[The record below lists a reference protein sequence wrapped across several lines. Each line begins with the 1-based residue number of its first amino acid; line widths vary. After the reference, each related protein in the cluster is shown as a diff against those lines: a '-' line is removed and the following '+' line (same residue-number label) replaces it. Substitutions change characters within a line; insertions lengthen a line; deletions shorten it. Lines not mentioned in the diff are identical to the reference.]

1 MTEFQKSDAD
11 TQRKIR
17 EVAGLLVRE
26 GSQYRNQKLVQEV
39 SPFGMMKSPNRLG
52 LWLGLVAISCGALV
66 FFVKE
71 DSKSTVETR
80 VPVQLEDEVVPNAE
94 DDALVSENSEQ
105 FVAGENTRSSGG
117 SEDVELGFT
126 DGIATEGIA
135 TEGIAN
141 EGIANEGIANE
152 DDSAEVRLDTGNP
165 ADENDANDLPTIV
178 EPPTFPEM
186 TTPTTSIPDEFGRV
200 GPVISD
206 IAVPA
211 IVKAGSSLTFRWR
224 AADPDLVSATGVR
237 VGWAS
242 GIFSSCGFGE
252 LATLESGTT
261 RDGEW
266 SYTCWI
272 PSNAVSTFYSVSIW
286 ASDMLGISSDIS
298 DTTFVV
304 EGGNDDSSAPL
315 YTNVSVENN
324 VSPGGTVVIN
334 WTLVDPSGIEG
345 AVMWVAGP
353 TGFYNSASEKSYANY
368 ATFEITRD
376 CNAAGD
382 TCELTQSVQ
391 IDPTSPA
398 GVYTL
403 WVSATDKLGNKVLEP
418 SIQFDVTN

>member
-1 MTEFQKSDAD
+1 MTEFQKSDED
-11 TQRKIR
+11 MQRKIR
-17 EVAGLLVRE
+17 EVADLLVRE
-26 GSQYRNQKLVQEV
+26 GSQYRNRKLIQDV
-39 SPFGMMKSPNRLG
+39 SPLGVMKLPYRLG

-66 FFVKE
+66 FFLKQ
-71 DSKSTVETR
+71 DSNSTVETR
-80 VPVQLEDEVVPNAE
+80 VPVQLENGVGTNAQ
-94 DDALVSENSEQ
+94 DDALGLENSEQ
-105 FVAGENTRSSGG
+105 FVVGENA
-117 SEDVELGFT
+117 
-126 DGIATEGIA
+126 IEG
-135 TEGIAN
+135 
-141 EGIANEGIANE
+141 
-152 DDSAEVRLDTGNP
+152 DSAEVGPDAGNP
-165 ADENDANDLPTIV
+165 TDDNDATDLPAIV
-178 EPPTFPEM
+178 VPPTFPEL

-200 GPVISD
+200 GPVITD

-242 GIFSSCGFGE
+242 GIYSSCGFGE
-252 LATLESGTT
+252 LGTLESGTT

-286 ASDMLGISSDIS
+286 ASDMLGLSSDIS
-298 DTTFVV
+298 YTTFVV
-304 EGGNDDSSAPL
+304 EGGNDDASAPL

-334 WTLVDPSGIEG
+334 WTLADPSGIEG

-353 TGFYNSASEKSYANY
+353 TGFYNLESEKSYANY
-368 ATFEITRD
+368 ATLEITRD
-376 CNAAGD
+376 CTSAGD
-382 TCELTQSVQ
+382 TCELTQTVQ

-418 SIQFDVTN
+418 SIRFDVTN

>member
-1 MTEFQKSDAD
+1 MTEFQKSDED
-11 TQRKIR
+11 MQRKIR
-17 EVAGLLVRE
+17 EVADLLVRE
-26 GSQYRNQKLVQEV
+26 GSQYRNRKLIQDV
-39 SPFGMMKSPNRLG
+39 SPLGVMKLPNRLG
-52 LWLGLVAISCGALV
+52 LWLGFVAISCGALV
-66 FFVKE
+66 FFLKQ
-71 DSKSTVETR
+71 DSNSTVETR
-80 VPVQLEDEVVPNAE
+80 VPVQLENGVEPNAQ
-94 DDALVSENSEQ
+94 DDALGLENSEQ
-105 FVAGENTRSSGG
+105 FVVGENA
-117 SEDVELGFT
+117 
-126 DGIATEGIA
+126 IEG
-135 TEGIAN
+135 
-141 EGIANEGIANE
+141 
-152 DDSAEVRLDTGNP
+152 DSAEVGPDAGNP
-165 ADENDANDLPTIV
+165 TDDNDATDLPAIV
-178 EPPTFPEM
+178 VPPTFPEL

-200 GPVISD
+200 GPVITD

-252 LATLESGTT
+252 LGTLESGTT

-286 ASDMLGISSDIS
+286 ASDMLGLSSDIS
-298 DTTFVV
+298 YTTFVV
-304 EGGNDDSSAPL
+304 EGGNDDASAPL

-334 WTLVDPSGIEG
+334 WTLADPSGVEG

-353 TGFYNSASEKSYANY
+353 TGFYNLESEKSYANY
-368 ATFEITRD
+368 ATLEITRD
-376 CNAAGD
+376 CTSAGD
-382 TCELTQSVQ
+382 TCELTQTVQ

-418 SIQFDVTN
+418 SIRFDVTN

>member
-1 MTEFQKSDAD
+1 M
-11 TQRKIR
+11 
-17 EVAGLLVRE
+17 
-26 GSQYRNQKLVQEV
+26 KL
-39 SPFGMMKSPNRLG
+39 PNRLG
-52 LWLGLVAISCGALV
+52 LGLGFVAISGGAVV
-66 FFVKE
+66 FFLKQ
-71 DSKSTVETR
+71 DSNSTVETR
-80 VPVQLEDEVVPNAE
+80 VPVQLENGVVPNAQ
-94 DDALVSENSEQ
+94 DDALGLENSEQ
-105 FVAGENTRSSGG
+105 FVVGENARSSGNG
-117 SEDVELGFT
+117 GEVGLGLNDVT
-126 DGIATEGIA
+126 
-135 TEGIAN
+135 AN
-141 EGIANEGIANE
+141 EGNAIEG
-152 DDSAEVRLDTGNP
+152 DSAEVG
-165 ADENDANDLPTIV
+165 
-178 EPPTFPEM
+178 PPTFPEL

-200 GPVISD
+200 GPVITD

-211 IVKAGSSLTFRWR
+211 TVKAGSSLTFRWR

-242 GIFSSCGFGE
+242 GIYSSCGFGE
-252 LATLESGTT
+252 LGTLESGTT

-286 ASDMLGISSDIS
+286 ASDMLGLSSDIS

-304 EGGNDDSSAPL
+304 EGGNDDASAPL

-334 WTLVDPSGIEG
+334 WTLADPSGIEG

-353 TGFYNSASEKSYANY
+353 TGFYNLESEKSYANY
-368 ATFEITRD
+368 ATLEITRD
-376 CNAAGD
+376 CTSAGD
-382 TCELTQSVQ
+382 TCELTQTVQ

-418 SIQFDVTN
+418 SIRFDVTN

>member
-17 EVAGLLVRE
+17 EVADFLVRE
-26 GSQYRNQKLVQEV
+26 GSQYRNQKLIQEV
-39 SPFGMMKSPNRLG
+39 SPFGMMKLPNRLG

-94 DDALVSENSEQ
+94 DDALGLENSEQ
-105 FVAGENTRSSGG
+105 FVVGENARSSGDG
-117 SEDVELGFT
+117 GEVELGFT
-126 DGIATEGIA
+126 DGT
-135 TEGIAN
+135 AN
-141 EGIANEGIANE
+141 EGNANEGIANE
-152 DDSAEVRLDTGNP
+152 DDSAEVGLDIGNP
-165 ADENDANDLPTIV
+165 ADENFANDLPTIV
-178 EPPTFPEM
+178 EPPTFPEL
-186 TTPTTSIPDEFGRV
+186 TIPTTSIPDEFGRV
-200 GPVISD
+200 GPVITE

-211 IVKAGSSLTFRWR
+211 VVKAGSLLTFRWR
-224 AADPDLVSATGVR
+224 VADSDLVSATGVR

-266 SYTCWI
+266 SYTCRI
-272 PSNAVSTFYSVSIW
+272 PSNAVSTVYSVSIW
-286 ASDMLGISSDIS
+286 ASDMLGLTSDVS
-298 DTTFVV
+298 ETTFVV
-304 EGGNDDSSAPL
+304 EGGNEDSSAPL

-334 WTLVDPSGIEG
+334 WTLADPSGIDG

-353 TGFYNSASEKSYANY
+353 TGFYNLASEKSYANY
-368 ATFEITRD
+368 ATLEITRD
-376 CNAAGD
+376 CDAAGD

>member
-1 MTEFQKSDAD
+1 MTEFQKSDED
-11 TQRKIR
+11 MQRKIR
-17 EVAGLLVRE
+17 VVADLLVRE
-26 GSQYRNQKLVQEV
+26 GSQYRNRKLIQDV
-39 SPFGMMKSPNRLG
+39 SPLGVMKLPNRLG
-52 LWLGLVAISCGALV
+52 LWLGFVAISCGALV
-66 FFVKE
+66 FFLKQ
-71 DSKSTVETR
+71 DSNSTVETR
-80 VPVQLEDEVVPNAE
+80 VPVQLENGVVPNAQ
-94 DDALVSENSEQ
+94 DDALGLENSEQ
-105 FVAGENTRSSGG
+105 FVVGENARSSGNG
-117 SEDVELGFT
+117 GEVGLGLNDVT
-126 DGIATEGIA
+126 
-135 TEGIAN
+135 AN
-141 EGIANEGIANE
+141 EGNAIEG
-152 DDSAEVRLDTGNP
+152 DSAEVGPDAGNP
-165 ADENDANDLPTIV
+165 TDDNDATDLPAIV
-178 EPPTFPEM
+178 VPPTFPEL

-200 GPVISD
+200 GPVITD

-252 LATLESGTT
+252 LGTLESGTT
-261 RDGEW
+261 RNGEW

-286 ASDMLGISSDIS
+286 ASDMLGLSSDIS
-298 DTTFVV
+298 YTTFVV
-304 EGGNDDSSAPL
+304 EGGNDDASAPL

-334 WTLVDPSGIEG
+334 WTLADPSGVEG

-353 TGFYNSASEKSYANY
+353 TGFYNLESEKSYANY
-368 ATFEITRD
+368 ATLEIARD
-376 CNAAGD
+376 CTSAGD
-382 TCELTQSVQ
+382 TCELTQTVQ

-418 SIQFDVTN
+418 SIRFDVTN

>member
-1 MTEFQKSDAD
+1 M
-11 TQRKIR
+11 QRKIR
-17 EVAGLLVRE
+17 VVADLLVRE
-26 GSQYRNQKLVQEV
+26 GSQYRNRKLIQDV
-39 SPFGMMKSPNRLG
+39 SPLGVMKLPNRLG
-52 LWLGLVAISCGALV
+52 LWLGFVAISCGALV
-66 FFVKE
+66 FFLKQ
-71 DSKSTVETR
+71 DSNSTVETR
-80 VPVQLEDEVVPNAE
+80 VPVQLENGVEPNAQ
-94 DDALVSENSEQ
+94 DDALGLENSEQ
-105 FVAGENTRSSGG
+105 FVVGENA
-117 SEDVELGFT
+117 
-126 DGIATEGIA
+126 IEG
-135 TEGIAN
+135 
-141 EGIANEGIANE
+141 
-152 DDSAEVRLDTGNP
+152 DSAEVGPDAGNP
-165 ADENDANDLPTIV
+165 TDDNDATDLPAIV
-178 EPPTFPEM
+178 VPPTFPEL

-200 GPVISD
+200 GPVITD

-252 LATLESGTT
+252 LGTLESGTT
-261 RDGEW
+261 RNGEW

-286 ASDMLGISSDIS
+286 ASDMLGLSSDIS
-298 DTTFVV
+298 YTTFVV
-304 EGGNDDSSAPL
+304 EGGNDDASAPL

-334 WTLVDPSGIEG
+334 WTLADPSGIEG

-353 TGFYNSASEKSYANY
+353 TGFYNLESEKSYANY
-368 ATFEITRD
+368 ATLEITRD
-376 CNAAGD
+376 CTSAGD
-382 TCELTQSVQ
+382 TCELTQTVQ

-418 SIQFDVTN
+418 SIRFDVTN

>member
-1 MTEFQKSDAD
+1 MTEFQKSDED
-11 TQRKIR
+11 MQRKIR
-17 EVAGLLVRE
+17 EVADLLVRE
-26 GSQYRNQKLVQEV
+26 GSQYRNRKLIQDV
-39 SPFGMMKSPNRLG
+39 SPLGVMKLPNRLG
-52 LWLGLVAISCGALV
+52 LWLGFVAISCGALV
-66 FFVKE
+66 FFLKQ
-71 DSKSTVETR
+71 DSNSTVETR
-80 VPVQLEDEVVPNAE
+80 VPVQLENGVGPNAQ
-94 DDALVSENSEQ
+94 DDALGLENSEQ
-105 FVAGENTRSSGG
+105 FVVGENA
-117 SEDVELGFT
+117 
-126 DGIATEGIA
+126 IEG
-135 TEGIAN
+135 
-141 EGIANEGIANE
+141 
-152 DDSAEVRLDTGNP
+152 DSAEVGPDAGNP
-165 ADENDANDLPTIV
+165 TDDNDATDLPAIV
-178 EPPTFPEM
+178 VPPTFPEL

-200 GPVISD
+200 GPVITD

-252 LATLESGTT
+252 LGTLESGTT
-261 RDGEW
+261 RNGEW

-286 ASDMLGISSDIS
+286 ASDMLGLSSDIS
-298 DTTFVV
+298 YTTFVV
-304 EGGNDDSSAPL
+304 EGGNDDASAPL

-334 WTLVDPSGIEG
+334 WTLADPSGIEG

-353 TGFYNSASEKSYANY
+353 TGFYNLESEKSYANY
-368 ATFEITRD
+368 ATLEITRD
-376 CNAAGD
+376 CTSAGD
-382 TCELTQSVQ
+382 TCELTQTVQ

-418 SIQFDVTN
+418 SIRFDVTN

>member
-1 MTEFQKSDAD
+1 MTEFQKSDED
-11 TQRKIR
+11 MQRKIR
-17 EVAGLLVRE
+17 EVADLLVRE
-26 GSQYRNQKLVQEV
+26 GSQYRNRKLIQDV
-39 SPFGMMKSPNRLG
+39 SPLGVMKLPNRLG
-52 LWLGLVAISCGALV
+52 LWLGFVAISCGALV
-66 FFVKE
+66 FFLKQ
-71 DSKSTVETR
+71 DSNSTVETR
-80 VPVQLEDEVVPNAE
+80 VPVQLENGVVPNAQ
-94 DDALVSENSEQ
+94 DDALGLENSEQ
-105 FVAGENTRSSGG
+105 FVVGENARSSGNG
-117 SEDVELGFT
+117 GEVGLGLNDVT
-126 DGIATEGIA
+126 
-135 TEGIAN
+135 AN
-141 EGIANEGIANE
+141 EGNAIEG
-152 DDSAEVRLDTGNP
+152 DSAEVGPDAGNP
-165 ADENDANDLPTIV
+165 TDDNDATDLPAIV
-178 EPPTFPEM
+178 VPPTFPEL

-200 GPVISD
+200 GPVITD

-252 LATLESGTT
+252 LGTLESGTT

-286 ASDMLGISSDIS
+286 ASDMLGLSSDIS
-298 DTTFVV
+298 YTTFVV
-304 EGGNDDSSAPL
+304 EGGNDDASAPL

-334 WTLVDPSGIEG
+334 WTLADPSGVEG

-353 TGFYNSASEKSYANY
+353 TGFYNLESEKSYANY
-368 ATFEITRD
+368 ATLEIARD
-376 CNAAGD
+376 CTSAGD
-382 TCELTQSVQ
+382 TCELTQTVQ

-418 SIQFDVTN
+418 SIRFDVTN

>member
-1 MTEFQKSDAD
+1 MTEFQKSDED
-11 TQRKIR
+11 MQRKIR
-17 EVAGLLVRE
+17 EVADLLVRE
-26 GSQYRNQKLVQEV
+26 GSQYRNRKLIQDV
-39 SPFGMMKSPNRLG
+39 SPLGVMKLPNRLG
-52 LWLGLVAISCGALV
+52 LWLGFVAISCGALV
-66 FFVKE
+66 FFLKQ
-71 DSKSTVETR
+71 DSNSTVETR
-80 VPVQLEDEVVPNAE
+80 VPVQLENGVVPNAQ
-94 DDALVSENSEQ
+94 DDALGLENSEQ
-105 FVAGENTRSSGG
+105 FVVGENATSSGNG
-117 SEDVELGFT
+117 GEVGLGLNDVT
-126 DGIATEGIA
+126 
-135 TEGIAN
+135 AN
-141 EGIANEGIANE
+141 EGNAIEG
-152 DDSAEVRLDTGNP
+152 DSAEVG
-165 ADENDANDLPTIV
+165 
-178 EPPTFPEM
+178 PPTFPEL

-200 GPVISD
+200 GPVITD

-242 GIFSSCGFGE
+242 GIYSSCGFGE
-252 LATLESGTT
+252 LGTLESGTT

-286 ASDMLGISSDIS
+286 ASDMLGLSSDIS
-298 DTTFVV
+298 YTTFVV
-304 EGGNDDSSAPL
+304 EGGNDDASAPL

-334 WTLVDPSGIEG
+334 WTLADPSGIEG

-353 TGFYNSASEKSYANY
+353 TGFYNLESEKSYANY
-368 ATFEITRD
+368 ATLEITRD
-376 CNAAGD
+376 CTSAGD
-382 TCELTQSVQ
+382 TCELTQTVQ

-418 SIQFDVTN
+418 SIRFDVTN

>member
-1 MTEFQKSDAD
+1 M
-11 TQRKIR
+11 QRKIR
-17 EVAGLLVRE
+17 EVADLLVRE
-26 GSQYRNQKLVQEV
+26 GSQYRNRKLIQDV
-39 SPFGMMKSPNRLG
+39 SPLGVMKLPYRLG

-66 FFVKE
+66 FFLKQ
-71 DSKSTVETR
+71 DSNSTVETR
-80 VPVQLEDEVVPNAE
+80 VPVQLENGVGTNAQ
-94 DDALVSENSEQ
+94 DDALGLENSEQ
-105 FVAGENTRSSGG
+105 FVVGENA
-117 SEDVELGFT
+117 
-126 DGIATEGIA
+126 IEG
-135 TEGIAN
+135 
-141 EGIANEGIANE
+141 
-152 DDSAEVRLDTGNP
+152 DSAEVGPDAGNP
-165 ADENDANDLPTIV
+165 TDDNDATDLPAIV
-178 EPPTFPEM
+178 VPPTFPEL

-200 GPVISD
+200 GPVITD

-252 LATLESGTT
+252 LGTLESGTT

-286 ASDMLGISSDIS
+286 ASDMLGLSSDIS
-298 DTTFVV
+298 YTTFVV
-304 EGGNDDSSAPL
+304 EGGNDDASAPL

-334 WTLVDPSGIEG
+334 WTLADPSGIEG

-353 TGFYNSASEKSYANY
+353 TGFYNLESEKSYANY
-368 ATFEITRD
+368 ATLEITRD
-376 CNAAGD
+376 CTSAGD
-382 TCELTQSVQ
+382 TCELTQTVQ

-418 SIQFDVTN
+418 SIRFDVTN

>member
-1 MTEFQKSDAD
+1 MTEFQKSDED
-11 TQRKIR
+11 MQRKIR
-17 EVAGLLVRE
+17 EVADLLVRE
-26 GSQYRNQKLVQEV
+26 GSQYRNRKLIQDV
-39 SPFGMMKSPNRLG
+39 SPLGVMKLPNRLG
-52 LWLGLVAISCGALV
+52 LWLGFVAISCGALV
-66 FFVKE
+66 FFLKQ
-71 DSKSTVETR
+71 DSNSTVETR
-80 VPVQLEDEVVPNAE
+80 VPVQLENGVEPNAQ
-94 DDALVSENSEQ
+94 DDALGLENSEQ
-105 FVAGENTRSSGG
+105 FVVGENA
-117 SEDVELGFT
+117 
-126 DGIATEGIA
+126 IEG
-135 TEGIAN
+135 
-141 EGIANEGIANE
+141 
-152 DDSAEVRLDTGNP
+152 DSAEVGPDAGNP
-165 ADENDANDLPTIV
+165 TDDNDATDLPAIV
-178 EPPTFPEM
+178 VPPTFPEL

-200 GPVISD
+200 GPVITD

-252 LATLESGTT
+252 LGTLESGTT

-286 ASDMLGISSDIS
+286 ASDMLGLSSDIS
-298 DTTFVV
+298 YTTFVV
-304 EGGNDDSSAPL
+304 EGGNDDASAPL

-334 WTLVDPSGIEG
+334 WTLADPSGIEG

-353 TGFYNSASEKSYANY
+353 TGFYNLESEKSYANY
-368 ATFEITRD
+368 ATLEITRD
-376 CNAAGD
+376 CTSAGD
-382 TCELTQSVQ
+382 TCELTQTVQ

-418 SIQFDVTN
+418 SIRFDVTN

>member
-1 MTEFQKSDAD
+1 MTEFQKSDED
-11 TQRKIR
+11 MQRKIR
-17 EVAGLLVRE
+17 EVADLLVRE
-26 GSQYRNQKLVQEV
+26 GSQYRNRKLIQDV
-39 SPFGMMKSPNRLG
+39 SPLGVMKLPNRLG
-52 LWLGLVAISCGALV
+52 LWLGFVAISCGALV
-66 FFVKE
+66 FFLKQ
-71 DSKSTVETR
+71 DSNSTVETR
-80 VPVQLEDEVVPNAE
+80 VPVQLENGVGPNAQ
-94 DDALVSENSEQ
+94 DDALGLENSEQ
-105 FVAGENTRSSGG
+105 FVVGENARSSGNG
-117 SEDVELGFT
+117 GEVGLGLNDVT
-126 DGIATEGIA
+126 
-135 TEGIAN
+135 AN
-141 EGIANEGIANE
+141 EGNAIEG
-152 DDSAEVRLDTGNP
+152 DSAEVGPDAGNP
-165 ADENDANDLPTIV
+165 TDDNDATDLPAIV
-178 EPPTFPEM
+178 VPPTFPEL

-200 GPVISD
+200 GPVITD

-252 LATLESGTT
+252 LGTLESGTT

-286 ASDMLGISSDIS
+286 ASDMLGLSSDIS
-298 DTTFVV
+298 YTTFVV
-304 EGGNDDSSAPL
+304 EGGNDDASAPL

-334 WTLVDPSGIEG
+334 WTLADPSGIEG

-353 TGFYNSASEKSYANY
+353 TGFYNLESEKSYANY
-368 ATFEITRD
+368 ATLEITRD
-376 CNAAGD
+376 CTSAGD
-382 TCELTQSVQ
+382 TCELTQTVQ

-418 SIQFDVTN
+418 SIRFDVTN

>member
-1 MTEFQKSDAD
+1 M
-11 TQRKIR
+11 
-17 EVAGLLVRE
+17 
-26 GSQYRNQKLVQEV
+26 KL
-39 SPFGMMKSPNRLG
+39 PNRLG
-52 LWLGLVAISCGALV
+52 LWLGFVAISCGALV
-66 FFVKE
+66 FFLKQ
-71 DSKSTVETR
+71 DSNSTVETR
-80 VPVQLEDEVVPNAE
+80 VPVQLENGVVPNAQ
-94 DDALVSENSEQ
+94 DDALGLENSEQ
-105 FVAGENTRSSGG
+105 FVVGENARSSGNG
-117 SEDVELGFT
+117 GEVGLGLNDVT
-126 DGIATEGIA
+126 
-135 TEGIAN
+135 AN
-141 EGIANEGIANE
+141 EGNAIEG
-152 DDSAEVRLDTGNP
+152 DSAEVGPDAGNP
-165 ADENDANDLPTIV
+165 TDDNDATDLPAIV
-178 EPPTFPEM
+178 VPPTFPEL

-200 GPVISD
+200 GPVITD
-206 IAVPA
+206 IAVPS

-252 LATLESGTT
+252 LGTLESGTT

-286 ASDMLGISSDIS
+286 ASDMLGLSSDIS
-298 DTTFVV
+298 YTTFVV
-304 EGGNDDSSAPL
+304 EGGNDDASAPL

-334 WTLVDPSGIEG
+334 WTLADPSGVEG

-353 TGFYNSASEKSYANY
+353 TGFYNLESEKSYANY
-368 ATFEITRD
+368 ATLEIARD
-376 CNAAGD
+376 CTSAGD
-382 TCELTQSVQ
+382 TCELTQTVQ

-418 SIQFDVTN
+418 SIRFDVTN

>member
-1 MTEFQKSDAD
+1 MTEFQKSDED
-11 TQRKIR
+11 MQRKIR
-17 EVAGLLVRE
+17 EVADLLVRE
-26 GSQYRNQKLVQEV
+26 GSQYRNRKLIQDV
-39 SPFGMMKSPNRLG
+39 SPLGVMKLPYRLG

-66 FFVKE
+66 FFLKQ
-71 DSKSTVETR
+71 DSNSTVETR
-80 VPVQLEDEVVPNAE
+80 VPVQLENGVGPNAQ
-94 DDALVSENSEQ
+94 DDALGLENSEQ
-105 FVAGENTRSSGG
+105 FVVGENA
-117 SEDVELGFT
+117 
-126 DGIATEGIA
+126 IEG
-135 TEGIAN
+135 
-141 EGIANEGIANE
+141 
-152 DDSAEVRLDTGNP
+152 DSAEVGPDAGNP
-165 ADENDANDLPTIV
+165 TDDNDATDLPAIV
-178 EPPTFPEM
+178 VPPTFPEL

-200 GPVISD
+200 GPVITD

-252 LATLESGTT
+252 LGTLESGTT

-286 ASDMLGISSDIS
+286 ASDMLGLSSDIS
-298 DTTFVV
+298 YTTFVV
-304 EGGNDDSSAPL
+304 EGGNDDASAPL

-334 WTLVDPSGIEG
+334 WTLADPSGVEG

-353 TGFYNSASEKSYANY
+353 TGFYNLESEKSYANY
-368 ATFEITRD
+368 ATLEITRD
-376 CNAAGD
+376 CTSAGD
-382 TCELTQSVQ
+382 TCELTQTVQ

-418 SIQFDVTN
+418 SIRFDVTN

>member
-1 MTEFQKSDAD
+1 MTEFQKSDED
-11 TQRKIR
+11 MQRKIR
-17 EVAGLLVRE
+17 VVADLLVRE
-26 GSQYRNQKLVQEV
+26 GSQYRNRKLIQDV
-39 SPFGMMKSPNRLG
+39 SPLGVMKLPYRLG

-66 FFVKE
+66 FFLKQ
-71 DSKSTVETR
+71 DSNSTVETR
-80 VPVQLEDEVVPNAE
+80 VPVQLENGVGTNAQ
-94 DDALVSENSEQ
+94 DDALGLENSEQ
-105 FVAGENTRSSGG
+105 FVVGENA
-117 SEDVELGFT
+117 
-126 DGIATEGIA
+126 IEG
-135 TEGIAN
+135 
-141 EGIANEGIANE
+141 
-152 DDSAEVRLDTGNP
+152 DSAEVGPDAGNP
-165 ADENDANDLPTIV
+165 TDDNDATDLPAIV
-178 EPPTFPEM
+178 VPPTFPEL

-200 GPVISD
+200 GPVITD

-252 LATLESGTT
+252 LGTLESGTT

-286 ASDMLGISSDIS
+286 ASDMLGLSSDIS
-298 DTTFVV
+298 YTTFVV
-304 EGGNDDSSAPL
+304 EGGNDDASAPL

-334 WTLVDPSGIEG
+334 WTLADPSGVEG

-353 TGFYNSASEKSYANY
+353 TGFYNLESEKSYANY
-368 ATFEITRD
+368 ATLEITRD
-376 CNAAGD
+376 CTSAGD
-382 TCELTQSVQ
+382 TCELTQTVQ

-418 SIQFDVTN
+418 SIRFDVTN

>member
-1 MTEFQKSDAD
+1 MTEFQKSDED
-11 TQRKIR
+11 MQRKIR
-17 EVAGLLVRE
+17 EVADLLVRE
-26 GSQYRNQKLVQEV
+26 GSQYRNRKLIQDV
-39 SPFGMMKSPNRLG
+39 SPLGVMKLPNRLG
-52 LWLGLVAISCGALV
+52 LWLGFVAISCGALV
-66 FFVKE
+66 FFLKQ
-71 DSKSTVETR
+71 DSNSTVETR
-80 VPVQLEDEVVPNAE
+80 VPVQLENGVEPNAQ
-94 DDALVSENSEQ
+94 DDALGLENSEQ
-105 FVAGENTRSSGG
+105 FVVGENA
-117 SEDVELGFT
+117 
-126 DGIATEGIA
+126 IEG
-135 TEGIAN
+135 
-141 EGIANEGIANE
+141 
-152 DDSAEVRLDTGNP
+152 DSAEVGPDAGNP
-165 ADENDANDLPTIV
+165 NDDNDATDLPAIV
-178 EPPTFPEM
+178 VPPTFPEL

-200 GPVISD
+200 GPVITD

-252 LATLESGTT
+252 LGTLESGTT

-286 ASDMLGISSDIS
+286 ASDMLGLSSDIS
-298 DTTFVV
+298 YTTFVV
-304 EGGNDDSSAPL
+304 EGGNDDASAPL

-334 WTLVDPSGIEG
+334 WTLADPSGIEG

-353 TGFYNSASEKSYANY
+353 TGFYNLESEKSYANY
-368 ATFEITRD
+368 ATLEITRD
-376 CNAAGD
+376 CTSAGD
-382 TCELTQSVQ
+382 TCELTQTVQ

-418 SIQFDVTN
+418 SIRFDVTN

>member
-1 MTEFQKSDAD
+1 MTEFQKSDED
-11 TQRKIR
+11 MQRKIR
-17 EVAGLLVRE
+17 EVADLLVRE
-26 GSQYRNQKLVQEV
+26 GSQYRNRKLIQDV
-39 SPFGMMKSPNRLG
+39 SPLGVMKLPYRLG
-52 LWLGLVAISCGALV
+52 LWLGFVAISCGALV
-66 FFVKE
+66 FFLKQ
-71 DSKSTVETR
+71 DSNSTVETR
-80 VPVQLEDEVVPNAE
+80 VPVQLENGVVPNAQ
-94 DDALVSENSEQ
+94 DDALGLENSEQ
-105 FVAGENTRSSGG
+105 G
-117 SEDVELGFT
+117 
-126 DGIATEGIA
+126 
-135 TEGIAN
+135 
-141 EGIANEGIANE
+141 
-152 DDSAEVRLDTGNP
+152 DSAEVGPDAGNP
-165 ADENDANDLPTIV
+165 NDDNDATDLPAIV
-178 EPPTFPEM
+178 VPPTFPEL

-200 GPVISD
+200 GPVITD

-252 LATLESGTT
+252 LGTLESGTT

-286 ASDMLGISSDIS
+286 ASDMLGLSSDIS
-298 DTTFVV
+298 YTTFVV
-304 EGGNDDSSAPL
+304 EGGNDDASAPL

-334 WTLVDPSGIEG
+334 WTLADPSGIEG

-353 TGFYNSASEKSYANY
+353 TGFYNLESEKSYANY
-368 ATFEITRD
+368 ATLEITRD
-376 CNAAGD
+376 CTSAGD
-382 TCELTQSVQ
+382 TCELTQTVQ

-418 SIQFDVTN
+418 SIRFDVTN

>member
-1 MTEFQKSDAD
+1 MTEFQKSDED
-11 TQRKIR
+11 MQRKIR
-17 EVAGLLVRE
+17 EVADLLVRE
-26 GSQYRNQKLVQEV
+26 GSQYRNRKLIQDV
-39 SPFGMMKSPNRLG
+39 SPLGVMKLPYRLG

-66 FFVKE
+66 FFLKQ
-71 DSKSTVETR
+71 DSNSTVETR
-80 VPVQLEDEVVPNAE
+80 VPVQLENGVVPNAQ
-94 DDALVSENSEQ
+94 DDALGLN
-105 FVAGENTRSSGG
+105 
-117 SEDVELGFT
+117 DVT
-126 DGIATEGIA
+126 
-135 TEGIAN
+135 AN
-141 EGIANEGIANE
+141 EGNAIEG
-152 DDSAEVRLDTGNP
+152 DSAEVGPDAGNP
-165 ADENDANDLPTIV
+165 TDDNDATDLPAIV
-178 EPPTFPEM
+178 VPPTFPEL

-200 GPVISD
+200 GPVITD

-252 LATLESGTT
+252 LGTLESGTT

-286 ASDMLGISSDIS
+286 ASDMLGLSSDIS
-298 DTTFVV
+298 YTTFVV
-304 EGGNDDSSAPL
+304 EGGNDDASAPL

-334 WTLVDPSGIEG
+334 WTLADPSGIEG

-353 TGFYNSASEKSYANY
+353 TGFYNLESEKSYANY
-368 ATFEITRD
+368 ATLEITRD
-376 CNAAGD
+376 CTSAGD
-382 TCELTQSVQ
+382 TCELTQTVQ

-418 SIQFDVTN
+418 SIRFDVTN

>member
-1 MTEFQKSDAD
+1 MTEFQKSDED
-11 TQRKIR
+11 MQRKIR
-17 EVAGLLVRE
+17 EVADLLVRE
-26 GSQYRNQKLVQEV
+26 GSQYRNQKLMQDV
-39 SPFGMMKSPNRLG
+39 SPLGVMKSPNRLG

-66 FFVKE
+66 FFLKQ
-71 DSKSTVETR
+71 DSNSTVETR
-80 VPVQLEDEVVPNAE
+80 VPVQLENAVAPNAQ
-94 DDALVSENSEQ
+94 DDALGLENSEQ
-105 FVAGENTRSSGG
+105 FVVGENARSSRGG
-117 SEDVELGFT
+117 GEVELGISSGT
-126 DGIATEGIA
+126 
-135 TEGIAN
+135 AN
-141 EGIANEGIANE
+141 EGNAIEG
-152 DDSAEVRLDTGNP
+152 DSAEVGLDAGNRT
-165 ADENDANDLPTIV
+165 DENVATDLPAIV
-178 EPPTFPEM
+178 EPPTFPEL
-186 TTPTTSIPDEFGRV
+186 TAPTTSIPDEFGRV

-206 IAVPA
+206 ISVPA

-252 LATLESGTT
+252 LGTLESGTT

-286 ASDMLGISSDIS
+286 ASDMLGLSSDIS
-298 DTTFVV
+298 YTTFVV

-315 YTNVSVENN
+315 YTNVSVENT

-334 WTLVDPSGIEG
+334 WTLADPSGIEG

-353 TGFYNSASEKSYANY
+353 TGFYNLTSEKSYANY
-368 ATFEITRD
+368 ATLVITRD

>member
-1 MTEFQKSDAD
+1 MTEFQKSDED
-11 TQRKIR
+11 MQRKIR
-17 EVAGLLVRE
+17 VVADLLVRE
-26 GSQYRNQKLVQEV
+26 GSQYRNRKLIQDV
-39 SPFGMMKSPNRLG
+39 SPLGVMKLPNRLG
-52 LWLGLVAISCGALV
+52 LWLGFVAISCGALV
-66 FFVKE
+66 FFLKQ
-71 DSKSTVETR
+71 DSNSTVETR
-80 VPVQLEDEVVPNAE
+80 VPVQLENGVEPNAQ
-94 DDALVSENSEQ
+94 DDALGLENSEQ
-105 FVAGENTRSSGG
+105 FVVGENA
-117 SEDVELGFT
+117 
-126 DGIATEGIA
+126 IEG
-135 TEGIAN
+135 
-141 EGIANEGIANE
+141 
-152 DDSAEVRLDTGNP
+152 DSAEVGPDAGNP
-165 ADENDANDLPTIV
+165 TDDNDATDLPAIV
-178 EPPTFPEM
+178 VPPTFPEL

-200 GPVISD
+200 GPVITD

-252 LATLESGTT
+252 LGTLESGTT

-286 ASDMLGISSDIS
+286 ASDMLGLSSDIS
-298 DTTFVV
+298 YTTFVV
-304 EGGNDDSSAPL
+304 EGGNDDASAPL

-334 WTLVDPSGIEG
+334 WTLADPSGVEG

-353 TGFYNSASEKSYANY
+353 TGFYNLESEKSYANY
-368 ATFEITRD
+368 ATLEITRD
-376 CNAAGD
+376 CTSAGD
-382 TCELTQSVQ
+382 TCELTQTVQ

-418 SIQFDVTN
+418 SIRFDVTN

>member
-1 MTEFQKSDAD
+1 
-11 TQRKIR
+11 
-17 EVAGLLVRE
+17 
-26 GSQYRNQKLVQEV
+26 
-39 SPFGMMKSPNRLG
+39 MMKLPNRLG

-94 DDALVSENSEQ
+94 DDALGLENSEQ
-105 FVAGENTRSSGG
+105 FVVGENARSSGDG
-117 SEDVELGFT
+117 GEVELGFT
-126 DGIATEGIA
+126 DGT
-135 TEGIAN
+135 AN
-141 EGIANEGIANE
+141 EGNANEGIANE
-152 DDSAEVRLDTGNP
+152 DDSAEVGLDTGNP
-165 ADENDANDLPTIV
+165 ADENVANDLPTIV
-178 EPPTFPEM
+178 EPPTFPEL

-200 GPVISD
+200 GPVITE

-211 IVKAGSSLTFRWR
+211 VVKAGSLLTFRWR
-224 AADPDLVSATGVR
+224 VADSDLVSATGVR

-266 SYTCWI
+266 SYTCRI
-272 PSNAVSTFYSVSIW
+272 PSNAVSTVYSVSIW
-286 ASDMLGISSDIS
+286 ASDMLGLTSDVS
-298 DTTFVV
+298 ETTFVV

-334 WTLVDPSGIEG
+334 WTLADPSGIEG

-353 TGFYNSASEKSYANY
+353 TGFYNLASEKSYANY
-368 ATFEITRD
+368 ATLEITRD

-391 IDPTSPA
+391 IDPTSPS

>member
-1 MTEFQKSDAD
+1 MTEFQKSDED
-11 TQRKIR
+11 MQRKIR
-17 EVAGLLVRE
+17 EVADLLVRE
-26 GSQYRNQKLVQEV
+26 GSQYRNRKLIQDV
-39 SPFGMMKSPNRLG
+39 SPLGVMKLPNRLG
-52 LWLGLVAISCGALV
+52 LWLGFVAISCGALV
-66 FFVKE
+66 FFLKQ
-71 DSKSTVETR
+71 DSNSTVETR
-80 VPVQLEDEVVPNAE
+80 VPVQLENGVGPNAQ
-94 DDALVSENSEQ
+94 DDALGLENSEQ
-105 FVAGENTRSSGG
+105 FVVGENARSSGNG
-117 SEDVELGFT
+117 GEVGLGLNDVT
-126 DGIATEGIA
+126 
-135 TEGIAN
+135 AN
-141 EGIANEGIANE
+141 EGNAIEG
-152 DDSAEVRLDTGNP
+152 DSAEVGPDAGNP
-165 ADENDANDLPTIV
+165 TDDNDATDLPAIV
-178 EPPTFPEM
+178 VPPTFPEL

-200 GPVISD
+200 GPVITD

-252 LATLESGTT
+252 LGTLESGTT

-286 ASDMLGISSDIS
+286 ASDMLGLSSDIS
-298 DTTFVV
+298 YTTFVV
-304 EGGNDDSSAPL
+304 EGGNDDASAPL

-334 WTLVDPSGIEG
+334 WTLADPSGVEG

-353 TGFYNSASEKSYANY
+353 TGFYNLESEKSYANY
-368 ATFEITRD
+368 ATLEITRD
-376 CNAAGD
+376 CTSAGD
-382 TCELTQSVQ
+382 TCELTQTVQ

-418 SIQFDVTN
+418 SIRFDVTN

>member
-1 MTEFQKSDAD
+1 MTEFQKSDED
-11 TQRKIR
+11 MQRKIR
-17 EVAGLLVRE
+17 EVADLLVRE
-26 GSQYRNQKLVQEV
+26 GSQYRNRKLIQDV
-39 SPFGMMKSPNRLG
+39 SPLGVMKLPNRLG

-66 FFVKE
+66 FFLKQ
-71 DSKSTVETR
+71 DSNSTVETR
-80 VPVQLEDEVVPNAE
+80 VPVQLENGVGPNAQ
-94 DDALVSENSEQ
+94 DDALGLENSEQ
-105 FVAGENTRSSGG
+105 FVVGENA
-117 SEDVELGFT
+117 
-126 DGIATEGIA
+126 IEG
-135 TEGIAN
+135 
-141 EGIANEGIANE
+141 
-152 DDSAEVRLDTGNP
+152 DSAEVGPDAGNP
-165 ADENDANDLPTIV
+165 TDDNDATDLPAIV
-178 EPPTFPEM
+178 VPPTFPEL

-200 GPVISD
+200 GPVITD

-252 LATLESGTT
+252 LGTLESGTT

-286 ASDMLGISSDIS
+286 ASDMLGLSSDIS
-298 DTTFVV
+298 YTTFVV
-304 EGGNDDSSAPL
+304 EGGNDDASAPL

-334 WTLVDPSGIEG
+334 WTLADPSGIEG

-353 TGFYNSASEKSYANY
+353 TGFYNLESEKSYANY
-368 ATFEITRD
+368 ATLEITRD
-376 CNAAGD
+376 CTSAGD
-382 TCELTQSVQ
+382 TCELTQTVQ

-418 SIQFDVTN
+418 SIRFDVTN

>member
-1 MTEFQKSDAD
+1 MTEFQKSDED
-11 TQRKIR
+11 MQRKIR
-17 EVAGLLVRE
+17 EVADLLVRE
-26 GSQYRNQKLVQEV
+26 GSQYRNRKLIQDV
-39 SPFGMMKSPNRLG
+39 SPLGVMKLPNRLG
-52 LWLGLVAISCGALV
+52 LWLGFVAISCGALV
-66 FFVKE
+66 FFLKQ
-71 DSKSTVETR
+71 DSNSTVETR
-80 VPVQLEDEVVPNAE
+80 VPVQLENGVGTNAQ
-94 DDALVSENSEQ
+94 DDALGLENSEQ
-105 FVAGENTRSSGG
+105 FVVGENARSSGNG
-117 SEDVELGFT
+117 GEVGLGLNDVT
-126 DGIATEGIA
+126 
-135 TEGIAN
+135 AN
-141 EGIANEGIANE
+141 EGNAIEG
-152 DDSAEVRLDTGNP
+152 DSAEVG
-165 ADENDANDLPTIV
+165 
-178 EPPTFPEM
+178 PPTFPEL

-200 GPVISD
+200 GPVITD

-252 LATLESGTT
+252 LGTLESGTT

-286 ASDMLGISSDIS
+286 ASDMLGLSSDIS
-298 DTTFVV
+298 YTTFVV
-304 EGGNDDSSAPL
+304 EGGNDDASAPL

-334 WTLVDPSGIEG
+334 WTLADPSGIEG

-353 TGFYNSASEKSYANY
+353 TGFYNLESEKSYANY
-368 ATFEITRD
+368 ATLEITRD
-376 CNAAGD
+376 CTSAGD
-382 TCELTQSVQ
+382 TCELTQTVQ

-418 SIQFDVTN
+418 SIRFDVTN

>member
-1 MTEFQKSDAD
+1 MTEFQKSDED
-11 TQRKIR
+11 MQRKIR
-17 EVAGLLVRE
+17 EVADLLVRE
-26 GSQYRNQKLVQEV
+26 GSQYRNRKLIQDV
-39 SPFGMMKSPNRLG
+39 SPLGVMKLPNRLG
-52 LWLGLVAISCGALV
+52 LWLGFVAISCGALV
-66 FFVKE
+66 FFLKQ
-71 DSKSTVETR
+71 DSNSTVETR
-80 VPVQLEDEVVPNAE
+80 VPVQLENGVVPNAQ
-94 DDALVSENSEQ
+94 DDALGLENSEQ
-105 FVAGENTRSSGG
+105 FVVGENARSSGNG
-117 SEDVELGFT
+117 GEVGLGLNDVT
-126 DGIATEGIA
+126 
-135 TEGIAN
+135 AN
-141 EGIANEGIANE
+141 EGNAIEG
-152 DDSAEVRLDTGNP
+152 DSAEVGPDAGNP
-165 ADENDANDLPTIV
+165 TDDNDATDLPAIV
-178 EPPTFPEM
+178 VPPTFPEL

-200 GPVISD
+200 GPVITD

-224 AADPDLVSATGVR
+224 VADPDLVSATGVR

-252 LATLESGTT
+252 LGTLESGTT

-286 ASDMLGISSDIS
+286 ASDMLGLSSDIS
-298 DTTFVV
+298 YTTFVV
-304 EGGNDDSSAPL
+304 EGGNDDASAPL

-334 WTLVDPSGIEG
+334 WTLADPSGIEG

-353 TGFYNSASEKSYANY
+353 TGFYNLESEKSYANY
-368 ATFEITRD
+368 ATLEITRD
-376 CNAAGD
+376 CTSAGD
-382 TCELTQSVQ
+382 TCELTQTVQ

-418 SIQFDVTN
+418 SIRFDVTN

>member
-1 MTEFQKSDAD
+1 M
-11 TQRKIR
+11 QRKIR
-17 EVAGLLVRE
+17 EVADLLVRE
-26 GSQYRNQKLVQEV
+26 GSQYRNRKLIQDV
-39 SPFGMMKSPNRLG
+39 SPLGVMKLPYRLG

-66 FFVKE
+66 FFLKQ
-71 DSKSTVETR
+71 DSNSTVETR
-80 VPVQLEDEVVPNAE
+80 VPVQLENGVGPNAQ
-94 DDALVSENSEQ
+94 DDALGLENSEQ
-105 FVAGENTRSSGG
+105 FVVGENA
-117 SEDVELGFT
+117 
-126 DGIATEGIA
+126 IEG
-135 TEGIAN
+135 
-141 EGIANEGIANE
+141 
-152 DDSAEVRLDTGNP
+152 DSAEVGPDAGNP
-165 ADENDANDLPTIV
+165 TDDNDATDLPAIV
-178 EPPTFPEM
+178 VPPTFPEL

-200 GPVISD
+200 GPVITD

-252 LATLESGTT
+252 LGTLESGTT

-286 ASDMLGISSDIS
+286 ASDMLGLSSDIS
-298 DTTFVV
+298 YTTFVV
-304 EGGNDDSSAPL
+304 EGGNDDASAPL

-334 WTLVDPSGIEG
+334 WTLADPSGIEG

-353 TGFYNSASEKSYANY
+353 TGFYNLESEKSYANY
-368 ATFEITRD
+368 ATLEITRD
-376 CNAAGD
+376 CTSAGD
-382 TCELTQSVQ
+382 TCELTQTVQ

-418 SIQFDVTN
+418 SIRFDVTN

>member
-1 MTEFQKSDAD
+1 MTEFQKSDED
-11 TQRKIR
+11 MQRKIR
-17 EVAGLLVRE
+17 VVADLLVRE
-26 GSQYRNQKLVQEV
+26 GSQYRNRKLIQDV
-39 SPFGMMKSPNRLG
+39 SPLGVMKLPNRLG
-52 LWLGLVAISCGALV
+52 LWLGFVAISCGALV
-66 FFVKE
+66 FFLKQ
-71 DSKSTVETR
+71 DSNSTVETR
-80 VPVQLEDEVVPNAE
+80 VPVQLENGVEPNAQ
-94 DDALVSENSEQ
+94 DDALGLENSEQ
-105 FVAGENTRSSGG
+105 FVVGENA
-117 SEDVELGFT
+117 
-126 DGIATEGIA
+126 IEG
-135 TEGIAN
+135 
-141 EGIANEGIANE
+141 
-152 DDSAEVRLDTGNP
+152 DSAEVGPDAGNP
-165 ADENDANDLPTIV
+165 TDDNDATDLPAIV
-178 EPPTFPEM
+178 VPPTFPEL

-200 GPVISD
+200 GPVITD

-252 LATLESGTT
+252 LGTLESGTT
-261 RDGEW
+261 RNGEW

-286 ASDMLGISSDIS
+286 ASDMLGLSSDIS
-298 DTTFVV
+298 YTTFVV
-304 EGGNDDSSAPL
+304 EGGNDDASAPL

-334 WTLVDPSGIEG
+334 WTLADPSGVEG

-353 TGFYNSASEKSYANY
+353 TGFYNLESEKSYANY
-368 ATFEITRD
+368 ATLEITRD
-376 CNAAGD
+376 CTSAGD
-382 TCELTQSVQ
+382 TCELTQTVQ

-418 SIQFDVTN
+418 SIRFDVTN

>member
-1 MTEFQKSDAD
+1 MNEIPQPDVAL
-11 TQRKIR
+11 QRKLR
-17 EVAGLLVRE
+17 RAAAHLQRQGT
-26 GSQYRNQKLVQEV
+26 QYREKKLLRGDV
-39 SPFGMMKSPNRLG
+39 PIATMKLPHRVAF
-52 LWLGLVAISCGALV
+52 WLGLIVISSGAFGISVLARSDNPT
-66 FFVKE
+66 E
-71 DSKSTVETR
+71 SRT
-80 VPVQLEDEVVPNAE
+80 PVRLAS
-94 DDALVSENSEQ
+94 DDALIVDEESVVQENGNQTGEASNDGDGVDLGQTDGSPNESNAVDVGLGQ
-105 FVAGENTRSSGG
+105 SDRILNGENRF
-117 SEDVELGFT
+117 DAIPVLG
-126 DGIATEGIA
+126 E
-135 TEGIAN
+135 
-141 EGIANEGIANE
+141 
-152 DDSAEVRLDTGNP
+152 
-165 ADENDANDLPTIV
+165 PTS
-178 EPPTFPEM
+178 FPEL
-186 TTPTTSIPDEFGRV
+186 TTPTTSIPDEFGQV

-252 LATLESGTT
+252 LGTLESGTT

-286 ASDMLGISSDIS
+286 ASDMLGHSSDIS
-298 DTTFVV
+298 YTTFVV
-304 EGGNDDSSAPL
+304 EGGNDDTSAPL
-315 YTNVSVENN
+315 YTNVSVENT
-324 VSPGGTVVIN
+324 VSPGGIVVIK
-334 WTLVDPSGIEG
+334 WTLADPSGIEG

-353 TGFYNSASEKSYANY
+353 TGFYNLTSEKSYANY
-368 ATFEITRD
+368 ATLVITRD

-382 TCELTQSVQ
+382 SCELTQSVQ

>member
-11 TQRKIR
+11 TQRQIR
-17 EVAGLLVRE
+17 EVADLLVRE
-26 GSQYRNQKLVQEV
+26 GSQYRNQKLIQEV
-39 SPFGMMKSPNRLG
+39 SPLGLMKLPNRLG

-94 DDALVSENSEQ
+94 DDALGLENGEQ
-105 FVAGENTRSSGG
+105 FVVGENVRSSGDG
-117 SEDVELGFT
+117 GEVELGFT
-126 DGIATEGIA
+126 DGT
-135 TEGIAN
+135 AN
-141 EGIANEGIANE
+141 EGNTNEGIANE

-403 WVSATDKLGNKVLEP
+403 WVSATDKLGNKVLEA

>member
-1 MTEFQKSDAD
+1 MTEFQKSDED
-11 TQRKIR
+11 MQRKIR
-17 EVAGLLVRE
+17 EVADLLVRE
-26 GSQYRNQKLVQEV
+26 GSQYRNRKLIQDV
-39 SPFGMMKSPNRLG
+39 SPLGVMKLPNRLG
-52 LWLGLVAISCGALV
+52 LWLGFVAISCGALV
-66 FFVKE
+66 FFLKQ
-71 DSKSTVETR
+71 DSNSTVETR
-80 VPVQLEDEVVPNAE
+80 VPVQLENGVGPNAQ
-94 DDALVSENSEQ
+94 DDALGLENSEQ
-105 FVAGENTRSSGG
+105 FVVGENA
-117 SEDVELGFT
+117 
-126 DGIATEGIA
+126 IEG
-135 TEGIAN
+135 
-141 EGIANEGIANE
+141 
-152 DDSAEVRLDTGNP
+152 DSAEVGPDAGNP
-165 ADENDANDLPTIV
+165 TDDNDATDLPAIV
-178 EPPTFPEM
+178 VPPTFPEL

-200 GPVISD
+200 GPVITD

-252 LATLESGTT
+252 LGTLESGTT

-286 ASDMLGISSDIS
+286 ASDMLGLSSDIS
-298 DTTFVV
+298 YTTFVV
-304 EGGNDDSSAPL
+304 EGGNDDASAPL

-334 WTLVDPSGIEG
+334 WTLADPSGIEG

-353 TGFYNSASEKSYANY
+353 TGFYNLESEKSYANY
-368 ATFEITRD
+368 ATLEITRD
-376 CNAAGD
+376 CTSAGD
-382 TCELTQSVQ
+382 TCELTQTVQ

-418 SIQFDVTN
+418 SIRFDVTN

>member
-1 MTEFQKSDAD
+1 MTEFQKSDED
-11 TQRKIR
+11 MQRKIR
-17 EVAGLLVRE
+17 EVADLLVRE
-26 GSQYRNQKLVQEV
+26 GSQYRNRKLIQDV
-39 SPFGMMKSPNRLG
+39 SPLGVMKLPYRLG

-66 FFVKE
+66 FFLKQ
-71 DSKSTVETR
+71 DSNSTVETR
-80 VPVQLEDEVVPNAE
+80 VPVQLENGVGPNAQ
-94 DDALVSENSEQ
+94 DDALGLENSEQ
-105 FVAGENTRSSGG
+105 FVVGENA
-117 SEDVELGFT
+117 
-126 DGIATEGIA
+126 IEG
-135 TEGIAN
+135 
-141 EGIANEGIANE
+141 
-152 DDSAEVRLDTGNP
+152 DSAEVGPDAGNP
-165 ADENDANDLPTIV
+165 NDDNDATDLPAIV
-178 EPPTFPEM
+178 VPPTFPEL

-200 GPVISD
+200 GPVITD

-252 LATLESGTT
+252 LGTLESGTT

-286 ASDMLGISSDIS
+286 ASDMLGLSSDIS
-298 DTTFVV
+298 YTTFVV
-304 EGGNDDSSAPL
+304 EGGNDDASAPL

-334 WTLVDPSGIEG
+334 WTLADPSGIEG

-353 TGFYNSASEKSYANY
+353 TGFYNLESEKSYANY
-368 ATFEITRD
+368 ATLEITRD
-376 CNAAGD
+376 CTSAGD
-382 TCELTQSVQ
+382 TCELTQTVQ

-418 SIQFDVTN
+418 SIRFDVTN

>member
-1 MTEFQKSDAD
+1 MTEFQKSDED
-11 TQRKIR
+11 MQRKIR
-17 EVAGLLVRE
+17 VVADLLVRE
-26 GSQYRNQKLVQEV
+26 GSQYRNRKLIQDV
-39 SPFGMMKSPNRLG
+39 SPLGVMKLPNRLG
-52 LWLGLVAISCGALV
+52 LWLGFVAISCGALV
-66 FFVKE
+66 FFLKQ
-71 DSKSTVETR
+71 DSNSTVETR
-80 VPVQLEDEVVPNAE
+80 VPVQLENGVVPNAQ
-94 DDALVSENSEQ
+94 DDALGLENSEQ
-105 FVAGENTRSSGG
+105 FVVGENARSSGNG
-117 SEDVELGFT
+117 GEVGLGLNDVT
-126 DGIATEGIA
+126 
-135 TEGIAN
+135 AN
-141 EGIANEGIANE
+141 EGNAIEG
-152 DDSAEVRLDTGNP
+152 DSAEVGPDAGNP
-165 ADENDANDLPTIV
+165 TDDNDATDLPAIV
-178 EPPTFPEM
+178 VPPTFPEL

-200 GPVISD
+200 GPVITD
-206 IAVPA
+206 IAVPS

-252 LATLESGTT
+252 LGTLESGTT

-286 ASDMLGISSDIS
+286 ASDMLGLSSDIS
-298 DTTFVV
+298 YTTFVV
-304 EGGNDDSSAPL
+304 EGGNDDASAPL

-334 WTLVDPSGIEG
+334 WTLADPSGIEG

-353 TGFYNSASEKSYANY
+353 TGFYNLESEKSYANY
-368 ATFEITRD
+368 ATLEITRD
-376 CNAAGD
+376 CTSAGD
-382 TCELTQSVQ
+382 TCELTQTVQ

-418 SIQFDVTN
+418 SIRFDVTN

>member
-1 MTEFQKSDAD
+1 MTEFQKSDED
-11 TQRKIR
+11 MQRKIR
-17 EVAGLLVRE
+17 VVADLLVRE
-26 GSQYRNQKLVQEV
+26 GSQYRNRKLIQDV
-39 SPFGMMKSPNRLG
+39 SPLGVMKLPNRLG
-52 LWLGLVAISCGALV
+52 LWLGFVAISCGALV
-66 FFVKE
+66 FFLKQ
-71 DSKSTVETR
+71 DSNSTVETR
-80 VPVQLEDEVVPNAE
+80 VPVQLENGVVPNAQ
-94 DDALVSENSEQ
+94 DDALGLENSEQ
-105 FVAGENTRSSGG
+105 FVVGENA
-117 SEDVELGFT
+117 
-126 DGIATEGIA
+126 IEG
-135 TEGIAN
+135 
-141 EGIANEGIANE
+141 
-152 DDSAEVRLDTGNP
+152 DSAEVGPDAGNP
-165 ADENDANDLPTIV
+165 TDDNDATDLPAIV
-178 EPPTFPEM
+178 VPPTFPEL

-200 GPVISD
+200 GPVITD

-252 LATLESGTT
+252 LGTLESGTT

-286 ASDMLGISSDIS
+286 ASDMLGLSSDIS
-298 DTTFVV
+298 YTTFVV
-304 EGGNDDSSAPL
+304 EGGNDDASAPL

-334 WTLVDPSGIEG
+334 WTLADPSGVEG

-353 TGFYNSASEKSYANY
+353 TGFYNLESEKSYANY
-368 ATFEITRD
+368 ATLEITRD
-376 CNAAGD
+376 CTSAGD
-382 TCELTQSVQ
+382 TCELTQTVQ

-418 SIQFDVTN
+418 SIRFDVTN

>member
-1 MTEFQKSDAD
+1 MTEFQKSDED
-11 TQRKIR
+11 MQRKIR
-17 EVAGLLVRE
+17 VVADLLVRE
-26 GSQYRNQKLVQEV
+26 GSQYRNRKLIQDV
-39 SPFGMMKSPNRLG
+39 SPLGVMKLPYRLG

-66 FFVKE
+66 FFLKQ
-71 DSKSTVETR
+71 DSNSTVETR
-80 VPVQLEDEVVPNAE
+80 VPVQLENGVGPNAQ
-94 DDALVSENSEQ
+94 DDALGLENSEQ
-105 FVAGENTRSSGG
+105 FVVGENA
-117 SEDVELGFT
+117 
-126 DGIATEGIA
+126 IEG
-135 TEGIAN
+135 
-141 EGIANEGIANE
+141 
-152 DDSAEVRLDTGNP
+152 DSAEVGPDAGNP
-165 ADENDANDLPTIV
+165 TDDNDATDLPAIV
-178 EPPTFPEM
+178 VPPTFPEL

-200 GPVISD
+200 GPVITD

-252 LATLESGTT
+252 LGTLESGTT

-286 ASDMLGISSDIS
+286 ASDMLGLSSDIS
-298 DTTFVV
+298 YTTFVV
-304 EGGNDDSSAPL
+304 EGGNDDASAPL

-334 WTLVDPSGIEG
+334 WTLADPSGIEG

-353 TGFYNSASEKSYANY
+353 TGFYNLESEKSYANY
-368 ATFEITRD
+368 ATLEIARD
-376 CNAAGD
+376 CTSAGD
-382 TCELTQSVQ
+382 TCELTQTVQ

-418 SIQFDVTN
+418 SIRFDVTN

>member
-1 MTEFQKSDAD
+1 MTEFQKSDED
-11 TQRKIR
+11 MQRKIR
-17 EVAGLLVRE
+17 EVADLLVRE
-26 GSQYRNQKLVQEV
+26 GSQYRNRKLIQDV
-39 SPFGMMKSPNRLG
+39 SPLGVMKLPNRLG
-52 LWLGLVAISCGALV
+52 LWLGFVAISCGALV
-66 FFVKE
+66 FFLKQ
-71 DSKSTVETR
+71 DSNSTVETR
-80 VPVQLEDEVVPNAE
+80 VPVQLENGVMPNAQ
-94 DDALVSENSEQ
+94 DDALGLENSEQ
-105 FVAGENTRSSGG
+105 FVVGENARSSGNG
-117 SEDVELGFT
+117 GEVGLGLNDVT
-126 DGIATEGIA
+126 
-135 TEGIAN
+135 AN
-141 EGIANEGIANE
+141 EGNAIEG
-152 DDSAEVRLDTGNP
+152 DSAEVG
-165 ADENDANDLPTIV
+165 
-178 EPPTFPEM
+178 PPTFPEL

-200 GPVISD
+200 GPVITD

-252 LATLESGTT
+252 LGTLESGTT

-286 ASDMLGISSDIS
+286 ASDMLGLSSDIS

-304 EGGNDDSSAPL
+304 EGGNDDASAPL

-334 WTLVDPSGIEG
+334 WTLADPSGIEG

-353 TGFYNSASEKSYANY
+353 TGFYNLESEKSYANY
-368 ATFEITRD
+368 ATLEITRD
-376 CNAAGD
+376 CTSAGD
-382 TCELTQSVQ
+382 TCELTQTVQ

-418 SIQFDVTN
+418 SIRFDVTN

>member
-26 GSQYRNQKLVQEV
+26 GSQYRNQKLIQEV
-39 SPFGMMKSPNRLG
+39 SPFGMLKLPNRLG

-80 VPVQLEDEVVPNAE
+80 VPVQLEDEVVPNAQ
-94 DDALVSENSEQ
+94 DDALGLENSEQ
-105 FVAGENTRSSGG
+105 FVVGENARSSGDG
-117 SEDVELGFT
+117 GEVELGFT
-126 DGIATEGIA
+126 DGT
-135 TEGIAN
+135 AN
-141 EGIANEGIANE
+141 EGNANEGIANE

-165 ADENDANDLPTIV
+165 ADENVANDLPTIV
-178 EPPTFPEM
+178 EPPTFPEL

-298 DTTFVV
+298 YTTFVV

-334 WTLVDPSGIEG
+334 WTLADPSGIEG